1 MKSFLCTIFLS
12 LHRKAKPLP
21 TQFVEKN
28 EAHVLHPQAYICI
41 SILTTF
47 MITEQTGANAS
58 ELEVMHTFPELFLPT
73 ADSHNSI
80 MFRFQHSVGWRHMA
94 LSLIKL

>member
-1 MKSFLCTIFLS
+1 
-12 LHRKAKPLP
+12 
-21 TQFVEKN
+21 
-28 EAHVLHPQAYICI
+28 
-41 SILTTF
+41 
-47 MITEQTGANAS
+47 
-58 ELEVMHTFPELFLPT
+58 MHTFPELFLPT